1 MASGHRNGPARGI
14 QRGVVV
20 TKSSSTA
27 ITPRTGFLFVL
38 RSLGQAFEG
47 SNCGLG
53 KPGASLSRHSGK
65 EIIWRQK
72 SEARNR
78 KSQSKTVRRRVEYLT
93 SLRDANSRNSPR
105 SETSVRWPLATGHCP
120 TTAESCKRCSLPIPP
135 NIIYFF
141 IQPLRPPNG
150 VGSQTTIT
158 HRFFLFRG
166 GWRATG
172 SGTSRAFNNPRGSSP
187 APGRVPSNIE
197 RA

>member
-78 KSQSKTVRRRVEYLT
+78 KSQSKTVRRRVSTSYLHSAT
-93 SLRDANSRNSPR
+93 QTRAIRLGLRHLSAG
-105 SETSVRWPLATGHCP
+105 LCP
-120 TTAESCKRCSLPIPP
+120 TCEHSVATPRHAGHDPHPH
-135 NIIYFF
+135 
-141 IQPLRPPNG
+141 RPPRRARRDLVHGRRQVRSAAPQLGALRRHNG
-150 VGSQTTIT
+150 Q
-158 HRFFLFRG
+158 
-166 GWRATG
+166 
-172 SGTSRAFNNPRGSSP
+172 N
-187 APGRVPSNIE
+187 
-197 RA
+197 